1 MFTFGLITPMSRSKL
16 SPEQREKAVMRL
28 LEGGTVRTVA
38 EAFGVSVSTMKRISA
53 EAEGDRARQSETG
66 KSVAVRLSAVE
77 VRALERLKDRQ
88 GFGSNSEAIR
98 ALVRASSGM
107 LEFDPEAAAK
117 LGEIQHELR
126 KIGVNVNQVAQA
138 ANRGRV
144 DLLKSH
150 WQAIHDLRSALPEVR
165 RYLQGVVDEQRRRGT
180 RLFQKFIEAER
191 DQSS

>member
-1 MFTFGLITPMSRSKL
+1 MLRTKL
-16 SPEQREKAVMRL
+16 SPEQRESAVKRL
-28 LEGGTVRTVA
+28 LEGGTVQTVA
-38 EAFGVSVSTMKRISA
+38 ETFGVSISTAKRISA
-53 EAEGDRARQSETG
+53 EARGGRGRQGDGG

-77 VRALERLKDRQ
+77 VEALERLKDQ
-88 GFGSNSEAIR
+88 YGFGSNSETIR
-98 ALVRASSGM
+98 ALVRAGAGM
-107 LEFDPEAAAK
+107 LEFDPGSAAK